1 MALPDNQNPDYQRK
15 SDSPVLIKVETE
27 QRNTYI
33 EKNSEVVGN
42 NAEFVSSR
50 NLGHSSENV
59 DKNLEIVSEA
69 DSGNKDVREPA
80 SMTVSISQQ
89 IRPVIP
95 TQQPQIVQKQILMGP
110 STLYTHHSP
119 YQSTRYPLTSP
130 VPRYRL
136 ADGKNQLNRTP
147 GTTDM
152 PSTSDSSPH
161 GTAVQLLSNAVQ
173 FAKNIPSFK
182 SLPFRDQ
189 IILLEESWKDLFI
202 MDAAFLSFP
211 LDVSYNAPPGD
222 GSASLVSNLRVLQEL
237 FTRIQALKVDESE
250 CAYLKTIVLF
260 KPGKTTGTYYSTSD
274 KLIHEMTYLK

>member
-1 MALPDNQNPDYQRK
+1 MALPDNQSPDYQRK

-42 NAEFVSSR
+42 NAEFVGSNFNDSGNSSR

-59 DKNLEIVSEA
+59 DKNLGIVSEA

-110 STLYTHHSP
+110 NTLYTHHPP
-119 YQSTRYPLTSP
+119 YQSTRYPLRSP
-130 VPRYRL
+130 VPACRL
-136 ADGKNQLNRTP
+136 ADGKNQPNRTP

-161 GTAVQLLSNAVQ
+161 STAVQLLSKAVQ
-173 FAKNIPSFK
+173 FAKNIPNFK
-182 SLPFRDQ
+182 CLPFRDQ

-202 MDAAFLSFP
+202 IDAAFLSFP

-222 GSASLVSNLRVLQEL
+222 GSASLVSHLRVLQEL

-260 KPGKTTGTYYSTSD
+260 KPGKTTGRILFDFT
-274 KLIHEMTYLK
+274 